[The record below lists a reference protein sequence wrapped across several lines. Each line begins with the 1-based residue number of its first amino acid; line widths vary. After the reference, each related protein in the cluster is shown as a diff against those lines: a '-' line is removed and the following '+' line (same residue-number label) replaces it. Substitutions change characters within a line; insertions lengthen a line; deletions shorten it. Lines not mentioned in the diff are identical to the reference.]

1 MKFRSGNKGESDRA
15 VALVITLIMLAMV
28 TVMTIIFLALARRER
43 ASVKLAEDIAAAQ
56 MASFTGLERAKNE
69 AVAQMAAGGSKLNYD
84 LFVSTNFMRKGG
96 FDPSVKNF
104 DSNNVGYVY
113 QNGQPVI
120 KDDYMRML
128 GNLQFDPRPPV
139 FVPTDDNGG
148 LEFRYYLD
156 FNRNRQFETNGFLP
170 AYNTNGTALNPDP
183 RTWFKFVG
191 DPEWIGILERPGLPH
206 SETNRFVARFAY
218 LALPAGKTLD
228 LNFIHNQ
235 AMEGASD
242 NIKDAPARN
251 GFIRN
256 QGYGSWEINLA
267 AFLRELNTNVW
278 LPASYANYNP
288 LANGSYPRGAS
299 FDDARALLSFRY
311 ANRTWL
317 DNPENALSP
326 VPPAAGAAFKIQN
339 EFANDS
345 IDNFG
350 DGPIFF
356 VDRVKDDDDVTKVQW
371 QHWPGSLN
379 TNLSQAN
386 GYSDV
391 QQLFTAGD
399 PQFNYSNP
407 FVDFTTRLKN
417 ATTRSKSSYDRYTLY
432 NMLGQMGV
440 DSAPAIK
447 GRLHLNYENAV
458 GYVTNS
464 YQPWTNAV
472 RFFTNAADLMFHA
485 SAEVK
490 TFTANNAVVTNL
502 FIGET
507 RVRTNFSVTN
517 ILFYSLPITNLPA
530 RTVPPISTEY
540 TADTRRILQL
550 AANIYDNMTNI
561 GAQYPYFPTVFRPVW
576 TKSRTNIIVSGFV
589 EVPDATFL
597 GNNTWLSAKDWLTT
611 PQTGVFTNINL
622 YGQPVIIG
630 TKKGHPNFNE
640 LSMDNYLEVARKVE
654 LGKTAAGGP
663 VTSTNQMFLV
673 NLSSR
678 WGMEGWHSYTNN
690 YRYRLRVHADI
701 ESTITLTNV
710 ITNLTG
716 IPVYTLVYS
725 NVIST
730 VTNLTVNPWPGWNLY
745 NTNFKVFID
754 ETFPLITNQPFSST
768 KNTFFPSEPP
778 AFSTIDSG
786 PRFILSTTNRV
797 RFWMFEERSKKLVDC
812 LTMDDLRGI
821 MNMTNA
827 LYQPTTATAAVPSS
841 SGNKGFGGS
850 GTANATGNIN
860 PDLLWDP
867 TPTNTINKGIDYQL
881 KISDGEIP
889 VARTVWRSYQHS
901 QEKEAGIAAFA
912 AFEGLISTNPP
923 PSDLRHQA
931 PFVPSRVLHRVFSW
945 QVNDPLV
952 HYIASDLQSPVL
964 NGYSNIE
971 KLQPGYNGTQW
982 NIGTNNVLYRPW
994 GLGGPGIAFNPGLK
1008 DPGVHKSDDWR
1019 FPIGTNNYFRF
1030 ANIGFLGRV
1039 HRGTPWQTVYLKS
1052 MFAHHAGTNVY
1063 IPEPSVWPSWSGSLG
1078 TYPSQDHKILDV
1090 FTTAPNENAARGL
1103 LSINQAHRAAWSA
1116 VLSGVPVISNS
1127 LPERVVLTNRNAI
1140 LEPNAFT
1147 PLFIEP
1153 ATPQIAS
1160 IVDSINAYRT
1170 NQLQMVQ
1177 GRNPASPNPTV
1188 IGPYFQTNQ
1197 FAHGVFERL
1206 GDILGAPGLT
1216 YESPYVNLASTNQLH
1231 NGMIDEAVERLPQEI
1246 LSLLQ
1251 KDEPRFVVYS
1261 FGQSLKPA
1269 PRSLSTSAEFYN
1281 ICTNYQITG
1290 EVITKTTFRVE
1301 GDLRNP
1307 NDPLRTVVEDYRVLP
1322 PPE

>member
-1 MKFRSGNKGESDRA
+1 MKFPSGNRGESDRA

-43 ASVKLAEDIAAAQ
+43 AGVKLAEDIATAQ
-56 MASFTGLERAKNE
+56 MASFSGLERAKNE

-84 LFVSTNFMRKGG
+84 LFVSTNFIRKGG
-96 FDPSVKNF
+96 FDPSIKNF

-139 FVPTDDNGG
+139 FVPTNDNGG

-206 SETNRFVARFAY
+206 SETNRFIARYAY

-235 AMEGASD
+235 AMSGAGDDIIQS
-242 NIKDAPARN
+242 RTQN

-278 LPASYANYNP
+278 FPASYANYNP
-288 LANGSYPRGAS
+288 LNNGSYPRGAS

-311 ANRTWL
+311 ANKAWL

-326 VPPAAGAAFKIQN
+326 IPSVAGAPAKIQT
-339 EFANDS
+339 EFLNDS

-356 VDRVKDDDDVTKVQW
+356 VDRVKDDDDVTKAQW
-371 QHWPGSLN
+371 QHWPGSFN
-379 TNLSQAN
+379 TNLSRAN
-386 GYSDV
+386 AYSDI
-391 QQLFTAGD
+391 QQLFSMGD
-399 PQFNYSNP
+399 SQNSYSAA
-407 FVDFTTRLKN
+407 FADFSRRLTN
-417 ATTRSKSSYDRYTLY
+417 ATSRSMSSYDRYTLY

-440 DSAPAIK
+440 DSAPATK

-490 TFTANNAVVTNL
+490 TFAANNAVVTNL

-517 ILFYSLPITNLPA
+517 MLFYSLPITNLPA
-530 RTVPPISTEY
+530 STVPPISTEY

-561 GAQYPYFPTVFRPVW
+561 GAAYPYFPTVFRPIF
-576 TKSRTNIIVSGFV
+576 TKTRTNIIVSGFV
-589 EVPDATFL
+589 EAPDAAFL
-597 GNNTWLSAKDWLTT
+597 ANSNWVSAKDWILTS
-611 PQTGVFTNINL
+611 QTGVFTNVNV

-640 LSMDNYLEVARKVE
+640 LSMDNHLEVARKIE
-654 LGKTAAGGP
+654 LGKTSAGGP
-663 VTSTNQMFLV
+663 VTFTNQMFLV
-673 NLSSR
+673 SLNTR
-678 WGMEGWHSYTNN
+678 WGMEGWHSYTNR
-690 YRYRLRVHADI
+690 YPYRLRVHADI
-701 ESTITLTNV
+701 ESTITMTNV
-710 ITNLTG
+710 VTNLVG
-716 IPVYTLVYS
+716 IPTYTRVYT
-725 NVIST
+725 NVVSM
-730 VTNLTVNPWPGWNLY
+730 VTNLTLNPWPGVNLY

-754 ETFPLITNQPFSST
+754 QTFPLITDQPFGS
-768 KNTFFPSEPP
+768 NRFYASEPA
-778 AFSTIDSG
+778 AFHPIESA

-812 LTMDDLRGI
+812 VTFDGLLGE
-821 MNMTNA
+821 MNMTNE
-827 LYQPTTATAAVPSS
+827 LYQVSSATIS
-841 SGNKGFGGS
+841 SGGKKGGAS
-850 GTANATGNIN
+850 VTVNSSADID
-860 PDLLWDP
+860 PRLLWDP
-867 TPTNTINKGIDYQL
+867 TPTNGVNKGIDIQI

-889 VARTVWRSYQHS
+889 VGRNTWSNYRLSAAVN
-901 QEKEAGIAAFA
+901 EKEKAIAAFG
-912 AFEGLISTNPP
+912 AFEGIVATNPP
-923 PSDLRHQA
+923 PSDLRHQT
-931 PFVPSRVLHRVFSW
+931 PFVPSRILHRVFSW
-945 QVNDPLV
+945 EVNDPLV
-952 HYIASDLQSPVL
+952 HYMASDLRFPP
-964 NGYSNIE
+964 NYGYTNIE
-971 KLQPGYNGTQW
+971 QVLPGQGGTNTTW
-982 NIGTNNVLYRPW
+982 NIGAPNFLYRPW
-994 GLGGPGIAFNPGLK
+994 GKGIPAIAFNPGLK
-1008 DPGVHKSDDWR
+1008 DPGVRQSDDWR
-1019 FPIGTNNYFRF
+1019 FPIGTDKYFRF

-1063 IPEPSVWPSWSGSLG
+1063 IPEPRDWAPWSGSLG
-1078 TYPSQDHKILDV
+1078 TYPSQDYKLLDV

-1103 LSINQAHRAAWSA
+1103 LSVNQAHRAAWSA

-1127 LPERVVLTNRNAI
+1127 LPEQVVLPNPRAI

-1147 PLFIEP
+1147 PMFIEP
-1153 ATPQIAS
+1153 ATPQIAR
-1160 IVDSINAYRT
+1160 IVDSINSYRA

-1177 GRNPASPNPTV
+1177 GRNPANPNPTV
-1188 IGPYFQTNQ
+1188 IEPYFQTNQ
-1197 FAHGVFERL
+1197 FAHGVFEHL

-1216 YESPYVNLASTNQLH
+1216 YESPYVNLASANQMN

-1290 EVITKTTFRVE
+1290 EAITKTTFRVE